1 MFCGFGAVVLLVL
14 IINANTISSRK
25 EHHEDLRAEV
35 VRIEKE
41 IKIGQD
47 HLVELKNSLDI
58 QNQQE
63 VTAQGRSNEVLALIA
78 KVKEELADFRNQTIA
93 SKEHI
98 NQLESDL
105 KSLDLEHR
113 RLGSE
118 LKANQEQG
126 KKVRRFE
133 GEGNRQYLTGLKLGG
148 NRVLIL
154 IDASASMLDRT
165 IVNVIRRR
173 NLDDETKRKSA
184 KWQQARKTVEWLIAN
199 LPPESTLQVYGFNT
213 KPFSLLPE
221 HASNWTPATDTK
233 AIGELITNLNNTI
246 PGNGTSLVN
255 AFSVVKSLRSR
266 PDNILL
272 ITDGLPTQGSKRPSN
287 STVSGEQRI
296 KFFEQAIKTLP
307 PRIPVNTLLFPMEGD
322 PMAAVLYW
330 KLAVDTGGSFL
341 TPSSDWP

>member
-1 MFCGFGAVVLLVL
+1 M
-14 IINANTISSRK
+14 IWNI
-25 EHHEDLRAEV
+25 EDLAV
-35 VRIEKE
+35 
-41 IKIGQD
+41 
-47 HLVELKNSLDI
+47 NS
-58 QNQQE
+58 
-63 VTAQGRSNEVLALIA
+63 
-78 KVKEELADFRNQTIA
+78 K
-93 SKEHI
+93 H
-98 NQLESDL
+98 
-105 KSLDLEHR
+105 
-113 RLGSE
+113 
-118 LKANQEQG
+118 QEQG

-165 IVNVIRRR
+165 IVNIIRRR

-213 KPFSLLPE
+213 KPFALLPQQTN
-221 HASNWTPATDTK
+221 NWTQATDTK
-233 AIGELITNLNNTI
+233 AIGELIANLNNTV
-246 PGNGTSLVN
+246 PGDGTSMVN
-255 AFSVVKSLRSR
+255 AFSIIKSLRPR